1 MPSQKTPIRRQYER
15 IRQRFDGEQDII
27 FLMRLGDFYE
37 AFDDQARILADELDI
52 VYTTRVVATKPT
64 QRVPMAG
71 FPYHAADGYVRK
83 LLSKGWRVAIIE
95 QTGDIPDRGLYPRD
109 VRKVHTPGEVF
120 EHTGR

>member
-37 AFDDQARILADELDI
+37 AFDDKARILADELDI
-52 VYTTRVVATKPT
+52 VYTTRIVATKPT

-71 FPYHAADGYVRK
+71 FPYHATDGYVKK
-83 LLSKGWRVAIIE
+83 LLAKGWRVAIIE
-95 QTGDIPDRGLYPRD
+95 QVGDIPDQGLYPRE